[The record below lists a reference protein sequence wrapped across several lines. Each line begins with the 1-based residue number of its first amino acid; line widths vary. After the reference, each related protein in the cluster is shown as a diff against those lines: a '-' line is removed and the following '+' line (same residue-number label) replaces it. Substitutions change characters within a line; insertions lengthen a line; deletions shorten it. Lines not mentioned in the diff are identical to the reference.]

1 MEKNNN
7 LEKYWN
13 HTNRVSIKQEIEE
26 GFIEHSQESESEW
39 PIIEKNG
46 ITFNKTK
53 ELLSNN
59 SISDIYEWYAQA
71 MERRDRE
78 PLSEDAFI
86 RHFFEDGSSDET
98 FYYGDKDKGY
108 LLGFN
113 SHNIF
118 TPTHF
123 APKTLRGGYD
133 LFMTLSKSQQIPAI
147 LAITDDLAETLKKI
161 PDWHE
166 LKMDQ
171 NILGNFREQIL
182 KKVIYY
188 NSYPNIEKKM
198 YELLHSYLEEG
209 KVSHKNTSD
218 NL

>member
-7 LEKYWN
+7 LEKFWN
-13 HTNRVSIKQEIEE
+13 HANQVSIKQEIEE
-26 GFIEHSQESESEW
+26 ELLDHSQENEPEW
-39 PIIEKNG
+39 PIIEKDG

-53 ELLSNN
+53 ELLNNN
-59 SISDIYEWYAQA
+59 SVSDIYEWYALA

-78 PLSEDAFI
+78 PLSEDAFA

-166 LKMDQ
+166 LRMNQDL
-171 NILGNFREQIL
+171 LGNFRDQIL

-188 NSYPNIEKKM
+188 NSYPHIEELM
-198 YELLHSYLEEG
+198 RELLHSYLEENNIPHANN
-209 KVSHKNTSD
+209 SES
-218 NL
+218 L